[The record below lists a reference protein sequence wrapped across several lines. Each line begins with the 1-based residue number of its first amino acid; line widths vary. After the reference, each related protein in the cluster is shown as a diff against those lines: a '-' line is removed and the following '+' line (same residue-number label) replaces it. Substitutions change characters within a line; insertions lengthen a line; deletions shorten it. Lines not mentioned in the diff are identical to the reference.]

1 MKLQHH
7 FRVAEKVGIMSVPGG
22 WGGLHLITLFEAPQ
36 RSGGP
41 NPSQSI
47 QDVNKDPKITEL
59 VCNESALLQISKL
72 FTCPHI
78 TMSLACAVS

>member
-1 MKLQHH
+1 MW
-7 FRVAEKVGIMSVPGG
+7 ISSV
-22 WGGLHLITLFEAPQ
+22 
-36 RSGGP
+36 RGGP

-78 TMSLACAVS
+78 TMSLVSTMSQAVVDSSWLVLEAEKEKFDDIKKV

>member
-1 MKLQHH
+1 MW
-7 FRVAEKVGIMSVPGG
+7 ISSV
-22 WGGLHLITLFEAPQ
+22 
-36 RSGGP
+36 RDGP

-78 TMSLACAVS
+78 TMSLVSTMSQAVVDSGWLVLEAEKEKFDDIKKV